1 MKIGILG
8 SGEVGQR
15 LGSGFIGLGHSV
27 KIGTRDP
34 NQEKIKE
41 WVKKNGEPASAVTF
55 SQAATFVQLIVI
67 ATSWA

>member
-1 MKIGILG
+1 
-8 SGEVGQR
+8 
-15 LGSGFIGLGHSV
+15 LGHSV

-41 WVKKNGEPASAVTF
+41 WVKKNGEPASAVTY
-55 SQAATFVQLIVI
+55 SQAATFGQLIVI